1 MKKVKETIH
10 EKVENVPPPELMR
23 IREFANKRLTKIY
36 LDTKTLG
43 KNAGGSILD
52 FKQIC
57 CQRTSKPETIDKDS
71 IMLYVARWHPETLDY
86 STPQEMSFSKH
97 CLITDLK
104 KDLSSLSGIPLEHIR
119 VEHPRPFLLKN
130 EHKKRICILD
140 WDGSK
145 LIASSTL
152 GSKPW
157 SLRSGDHIFYK
168 DNREKEKYSKDDF
181 AENIMLKMEFEEQP
195 LIIYDPLEQMLR
207 EEEENK
213 KLTEQKR
220 KI

>member
-1 MKKVKETIH
+1 
-10 EKVENVPPPELMR
+10 
-23 IREFANKRLTKIY
+23 
-36 LDTKTLG
+36 
-43 KNAGGSILD
+43 
-52 FKQIC
+52 
-57 CQRTSKPETIDKDS
+57 
-71 IMLYVARWHPETLDY
+71 
-86 STPQEMSFSKH
+86 
-97 CLITDLK
+97 
-104 KDLSSLSGIPLEHIR
+104 LEHIR

-213 KLTEQKR
+213 KLTEQKEKFDTAQQDAILR
-220 KI
+220 MQDNAHASAAKAQTIIQKSLANQ